1 MALLD
6 QLKTLFGLDEDSAS
20 TTSPAMDKNLA
31 AAALMV
37 HVIAADGEITSEE
50 EQRLEQILRDHYS
63 VTDAEAET
71 LATAAKLAQSDAVD
85 MYRFTSIL
93 KNEMEEQE
101 RLALIEDLWEMVYA
115 DGEIHEFEDNVVWRV
130 AELIGI
136 QSRERMVL
144 KQRVLNR
151 RSGEG
156 GGEGDSAGNQ
166 GASS

>member
-1 MALLD
+1 MLD
-6 QLKTLFGLDEDSAS
+6 QLKSLFGLDDDQAAAPR
-20 TTSPAMDKNLA
+20 PAMDKNLA

-37 HVIAADGEITSEE
+37 HVIAADGEITPEE
-50 EQRLEQILRDHYS
+50 EHRLEQILRDHYS
-63 VTDAEAET
+63 VTEAEA
-71 LATAAKLAQSDAVD
+71 LALSNAAKLAQSDAVD

-93 KNEMEEQE
+93 KAEMEEHE

-151 RSGEG
+151 RGAGTSEN
-156 GGEGDSAGNQ
+156 GD
-166 GASS
+166 AS

>member
-1 MALLD
+1 M
-6 QLKTLFGLDEDSAS
+6 
-20 TTSPAMDKNLA
+20 TSRTSKGVRVSVGITPNNSSGSNRGATGARVLA
-31 AAALMV
+31 N
-37 HVIAADGEITSEE
+37 
-50 EQRLEQILRDHYS
+50 
-63 VTDAEAET
+63 
-71 LATAAKLAQSDAVD
+71 AAKLAQSDAVD

-93 KNEMEEQE
+93 KTEMEENE

-151 RSGEG
+151 RDTEAVGSGV
-156 GGEGDSAGNQ
+156 
-166 GASS
+166 

>member
-1 MALLD
+1 MALFEQIKSLLGFQDD
-6 QLKTLFGLDEDSAS
+6 QNLPERVTL
-20 TTSPAMDKNLA
+20 DKNLA

-37 HVIAADGEITSEE
+37 HVIAADGKTTAEE
-50 EQRLEQILRDHYS
+50 EARLDSILREHYA
-63 VTDAEAET
+63 VTDIEAQT
-71 LATAAKLAQSDAVD
+71 LAEAAKLAQSDAVD

-93 KNEMEEQE
+93 KSEMDEGE

-144 KQRVLNR
+144 KQRVLTR
-151 RSGEG
+151 RSLR
-156 GGEGDSAGNQ
+156 DDAP
-166 GASS
+166 A

>member
-1 MALLD
+1 MD
-6 QLKTLFGLDEDSAS
+6 QLKSLFGLDEAE
-20 TTSPAMDKNLA
+20 TKAPRPAMDKNLA

-50 EQRLEQILRDHYS
+50 EHRLEQILRDHYS
-63 VTDAEAET
+63 VTESEA
-71 LATAAKLAQSDAVD
+71 LALSNAAKLAQSDAVD

-93 KNEMEEQE
+93 KTEMEENE

-144 KQRVLNR
+144 KQRVLSR
-151 RSGEG
+151 RDAE
-156 GGEGDSAGNQ
+156 A
-166 GASS
+166 ASSGV

>member
-6 QLKTLFGLDEDSAS
+6 QIKSLLGLSEEEESIRGKAL
-20 TTSPAMDKNLA
+20 DKNLA

-37 HVIAADGEITSEE
+37 HVIAADGEIAPQEE
-50 EQRLEQILRDHYS
+50 ARLNSILRDHYAVS
-63 VTDAEAET
+63 DSETEA
-71 LATAAKLAQSDAVD
+71 LSNAAKLAQSDAID

-93 KNEMEEQE
+93 KSEMEETE

-136 QSRERMVL
+136 GSRERMVL
-144 KQRVLNR
+144 KQRVLTR
-151 RSGEG
+151 RGLT
-156 GGEGDSAGNQ
+156 N
-166 GASS
+166 